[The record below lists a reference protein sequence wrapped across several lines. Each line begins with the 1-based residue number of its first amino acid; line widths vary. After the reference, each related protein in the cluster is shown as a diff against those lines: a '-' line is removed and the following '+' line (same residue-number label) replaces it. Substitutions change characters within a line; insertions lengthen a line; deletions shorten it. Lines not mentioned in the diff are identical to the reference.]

1 MTAGSRLHPGA
12 VGVPGSTSNLGAGF
26 DCIGLAVDRWMT
38 ASFEPG
44 REPAGAGRLVLRRE
58 GTLSALADPPAQD
71 LLFRAFVAALGREPT
86 GVLTARSEIPIGKG
100 LGSSAA
106 AVVAGAALADVVR
119 GRPFDARTA
128 FQAACREEEHGDNAG
143 PSAFGGLVAV
153 VEDGGRPRALRLALS
168 PAIGF
173 GFVAPARELST
184 REARARL
191 PVQVSHR
198 LAVRSVSRVVALVHG
213 LATGDPGLL
222 RTGLADELH
231 VPHRS
236 PLVPGADDAVEAA
249 VAAGAWGGT
258 LSGAGSGLL
267 IVGSP
272 ESIAGAIDAA
282 ADVLRRLDG
291 NGGRDVLAW
300 TLRPPSIGIHAGP
313 TGELARPGASPRP

>member
-1 MTAGSRLHPGA
+1 MSVGETLVAGTVR
-12 VGVPGSTSNLGAGF
+12 VPGSTSNLGAGF
-26 DCIGLAVDRWMT
+26 DCLGLAVDRWVT
-38 ASFEPG
+38 ASFEPEASGSGGALVLRRQGTLSRLVDPPARDLVLRSFVDALG
-44 REPAGAGRLVLRRE
+44 REPAGVLAAG
-58 GTLSALADPPAQD
+58 
-71 LLFRAFVAALGREPT
+71 
-86 GVLTARSEIPIGKG
+86 SEVPVGKG

-119 GRPFDARTA
+119 SRPVDPAAA
-128 FQAACREEEHGDNAG
+128 FQAACRAEGHGDNAG

-153 VEDGGRPRALRLALS
+153 VEDGGRPRPLHLPLS

-191 PVQVSHR
+191 PERVDHG
-198 LAVRSVSRVVALVHG
+198 LAVRAVSRVVALIHG

-236 PLVPGADDAVEAA
+236 PLVPGADEAVEAA
-249 VAAGAWGGT
+249 VASGAWGGT

-267 IVGSP
+267 IVGP
-272 ESIAGAIDAA
+272 RERTAEAVEAA
-282 ADVLRRLDG
+282 AAVLRGFDG
-291 NGGRDVLAW
+291 NGGSDVIAW
-300 TLRPPSIGIHAGP
+300 TLRSPSRGVYAGP
-313 TGELARPGASPRP
+313 GEELTR